1 MSERYEMIVM
11 GERIEPET
19 GGEFFLDQ
27 RTASVEAEWAIAALD
42 KRGPRAL
49 QWVRS
54 TVGWVTVDGRAQI
67 RIVL

>member
-1 MSERYEMIVM
+1 M
-11 GERIEPET
+11 GERIEPEE
-19 GGEFFLDQ
+19 GGEFFEDEKAA
-27 RTASVEAEWAIAALD
+27 RTEAEWTLAALD
-42 KRGPRAL
+42 KHGPRPL